1 MTTVLTNDAENVTA
15 NSAIAFPP
23 YKAEPFRYWQELGTS
38 TETPIG
44 EVYAAGVNDTKWVV
58 AFYGPD
64 PCETI
69 RKELES
75 CLEGD
80 GEGGKLNCTP
90 FGKELQACEV
100 EYREVQ

>member
-15 NSAIAFPP
+15 NSAVAFPL
-23 YKAEPFRYWQELGTS
+23 YAAEPFRYWQQLGAS
-38 TETPIG
+38 APTPDG
-44 EVYAAGVNDTKWVV
+44 AVYAAVAGSTAWVV

-64 PCETI
+64 PCQTI
-69 RKELES
+69 RAELQS

-90 FGKELQACEV
+90 FGKELQECEILN
-100 EYREVQ
+100 RELE